1 MDTLTFDQ
9 VTERLIQRSTKDTS
23 MPAVADHPEMQ
34 SALNQ
39 RLQEI
44 WDYPTAGWNFL
55 RVVQRVDLIK
65 KLKVEGFGT
74 AAVNQYYSLDAAQVD
89 GKDAFTGLTDNSVV
103 IRWSSFASLW
113 EFSGFLYT
121 SSDDVDSPEEV
132 TTWQKATG
140 VDPIG
145 TVTLST
151 YKTIE
156 MTAGERSH
164 AVYPTDPRED
174 GGACPIKDTWRL
186 EGNYLRLPKATSTPV
201 YWQYSPAAP
210 DWINDDPVPTVYKIF
225 VNAAL
230 DLAYADVLRGISE
243 HSRGK
248 ADTVEANGYRQ
259 LHSLINK
266 YVD

>member
-1 MDTLTFDQ
+1 MDTLTFDE
-9 VTERLIQRSTKDTS
+9 VTAKLIQRSTKDTNAPS
-23 MPAVADHPEMQ
+23 VTDYPEMQ

-44 WDYPTAGWNFL
+44 WDYPTMGWNFL
-55 RVVQRVDLIK
+55 RVVKRVDLVK

-89 GKDAFTGLTDNSVV
+89 GKDAYTGLTDSNQTM
-103 IRWSSFASLW
+103 RWSTGSQMWLW
-113 EFSGFLYT
+113 SGSLYT
-121 SSDDVDSPEEV
+121 SSDAVDSPEEV
-132 TTWQKATG
+132 TTWVLAAG
-140 VDPIG
+140 AAPIG

-156 MTAGERSH
+156 LASGERVH

-174 GGACPIKDTWRL
+174 GGACPIRDTWRM

-210 DWINDDPVPTVYKIF
+210 DWLNDDPVPAVYKIF
-225 VNAAL
+225 VNAAI
-230 DLAYADVLRGISE
+230 DLAYADVMRGIPE

-259 LHSLINK
+259 LNRLVAQ
-266 YVD
+266 YV

>member
-9 VTERLIQRSTKDTS
+9 VTEKLVQRAGKDTHA
-23 MPAVADHPEMQ
+23 PAVADYPELQ

-44 WDYPTAGWNFL
+44 WDYPTMGWDFL
-55 RVVQRVDLIK
+55 RVVQRVDLVK

-74 AAVNQYYSLDAAQVD
+74 ASANQYYSLDAAQVD
-89 GKDAFTGLTDNSVV
+89 GKDAFTGLTDNSVT
-103 IRWSSFASLW
+103 IRWSSVASLW

-121 SSDDVDSPEEV
+121 SSDAVDSPEEA

-140 VDPIG
+140 ADPVG

-156 MTAGERSH
+156 LTAGERTH

-174 GGACPIKDTWRL
+174 GGARRIDTWRM
-186 EGNYLRLPKATSTPV
+186 EGDNLRLPKSVSTPV

-210 DWINDDPVPTVYKIF
+210 DWLNDDPVPGVYKIF
-225 VNAAL
+225 INAAL
-230 DLAYADVLRGISE
+230 DLAYADVLRGIPE

-248 ADTVEANGYRQ
+248 ADTAEANGYRQ

-266 YVD
+266 YVH

>member
-1 MDTLTFDQ
+1 MDTLTFNQ

-23 MPAVADHPEMQ
+23 MPSVADYPEMQ

-44 WDYPTAGWNFL
+44 WDYPTMGWDFL
-55 RVVQRVDLIK
+55 RVVQRVDLVK

-74 AAVNQYYSLDAAQVD
+74 ASVNGYYLFYAAQVN
-89 GKDAFTGLTDNSVV
+89 GKDAFAKQNDTETIQWDGSTWGLAGTMYYSN
-103 IRWSSFASLW
+103 
-113 EFSGFLYT
+113 
-121 SSDDVDSPEEV
+121 DDVDSPEEV
-132 TTWQKATG
+132 TTWIRPYSGGGAN
-140 VDPIG
+140 PMG
-145 TVTLST
+145 TVALST

-156 MTAGERSH
+156 LAAGERTH

-174 GGACPIKDTWRL
+174 GGACPIKDTWRI

-210 DWINDDPVPTVYKIF
+210 DWINDNPVPTVYKIF

-259 LHSLINK
+259 LHRLIAK
-266 YVD
+266 YVS